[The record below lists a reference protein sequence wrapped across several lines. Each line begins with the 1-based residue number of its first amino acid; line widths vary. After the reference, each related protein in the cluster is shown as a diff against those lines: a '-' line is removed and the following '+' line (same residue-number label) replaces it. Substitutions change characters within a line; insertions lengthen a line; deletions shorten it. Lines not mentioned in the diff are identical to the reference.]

1 MNAPFFIGW
10 APGSARPIARF
21 LILAVVLTLG
31 GSVALALA
39 LGARVDD
46 PGSGAWVGERDYTG
60 VLIQHPYPVLIT
72 DPTAEHPTGHAVLL
86 SGGGKVGVQDMA
98 ARHVGQ
104 RVRVTG
110 GMVMRGDLGMLFV
123 NEVTPAPGAAP
134 AGTAPPPSGSAP
146 PGSASPGSAPLGG
159 APMPRTES
167 LGRWRVV
174 GEICDGKCTAGAMR
188 PGDGLAHKACASV
201 CILGGV
207 PPVLVTAGPVEG
219 RTFMLMGDP
228 TGRALPPSFRDH
240 VGVRRQLEGTVIRIA
255 DLLIFQTDVA
265 QATVPV
271 RVRP

>member
-21 LILAVVLTLG
+21 LILAVVLMLG
-31 GSVALALA
+31 GSAALALA

-134 AGTAPPPSGSAP
+134 S
-146 PGSASPGSAPLGG
+146 GSAPLGG

-265 QATVPV
+265 KATVPV